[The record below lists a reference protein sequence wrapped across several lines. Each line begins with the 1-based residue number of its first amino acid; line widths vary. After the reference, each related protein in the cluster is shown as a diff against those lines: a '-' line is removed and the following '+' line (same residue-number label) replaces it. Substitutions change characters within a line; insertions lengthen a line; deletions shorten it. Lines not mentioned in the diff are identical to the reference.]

1 MSVSVSVTSSNADNI
16 DSILVAATGGR
27 GLSSIVM
34 AVMVSGWSTLERGR
48 SARPAGCPVGPST
61 VSQGGWT
68 RRVRRSPGV

>member
-1 MSVSVSVTSSNADNI
+1 MSVSVSLTSSDTDNM

-48 SARPAGCPVGPST
+48 LARP
-61 VSQGGWT
+61 GG
-68 RRVRRSPGV
+68 